1 MKDSDWKIYRTRFL
15 VRAKQLTKPLY
26 FVDALGR
33 EHHGDKGD
41 YVVESTDGS
50 RRIAPRS
57 IFEDVYVVMNG
68 WEDHWP
74 APKREWPVIKHR
86 RIPTRRTWV
95 S

>member
-57 IFEDVYVVMNG
+57 IFEDVYVVMNDR
-68 WEDHWP
+68 EDHWP
-74 APKREWPVIKHR
+74 LGKREWPVVKHR
-86 RIPTRRTWV
+86 RTATRRTWV